1 MSPRAAVFLLV
12 LAHSSPARAQAT
24 AAAYPPPDLSPAAKW
39 QFFTQETFDIKTPAA
54 GLFTASWSQATN
66 SVPSYGAGAGAFAKR
81 FGACTTDVVTQNF
94 FVDFA
99 MASAFREQT
108 RYVRRGPRYGSVWRR
123 ARYAIGRALI
133 TRTDSGHL
141 TPNLAN
147 FTGTALSMGVST
159 LYYPSSSRT
168 SPDLEIRYAVSLISG
183 GLINLY
189 PEFWPDFKET
199 LKHHHLYPKRW

>member
-1 MSPRAAVFLLV
+1 MSPRAAVLLIV
-12 LAHSSPARAQAT
+12 LAHSVPGRAQST
-24 AAAYPPPDLSPAAKW
+24 PAAYPPPDLTTAAKW
-39 QFFTQETFDIKTPAA
+39 RFFTQETFDVKTPVA
-54 GLFTASWSQATN
+54 GLFNASWSQATN

-99 MASAFREQT
+99 MASVFREQT
-108 RYVRRGPRYGSVWRR
+108 RYVRRGTSYGGVWRR
-123 ARYAIGRALI
+123 ARYAIGRAFI

-168 SPDLEIRYAVSLISG
+168 SPDLEIRYAVSLVSG

-189 PEFWPDFKET
+189 PEFWPDFKES
-199 LKHHHLYPKRW
+199 LKKHHLFPKKW